1 MHNLKGEGGL
11 KMVKQKELLM
21 YEFKSIVSYLTKV
34 DTKQPE
40 FENESELAN
49 QKFYGLIMQQEVHVL
64 NEEIDKLKEQNRLLT
79 KSLILSSIE

>member
-1 MHNLKGEGGL
+1 
-11 KMVKQKELLM
+11 MVKQKELLM
-21 YEFKSIVSYLTKV
+21 YEFKSMVSYLTKV
-34 DTKQPE
+34 DTKQSE
-40 FENESELAN
+40 FKNESELAN